1 MTAGERDFEE
11 LMTELETTVRALER
25 EELALDE
32 ALVLFERGV
41 GALREAS
48 RLLDAARG
56 RVEEVVESSASELE
70 TLGLEL
76 EERAPARNGD

>member
-1 MTAGERDFEE
+1 MTAGERGFEE